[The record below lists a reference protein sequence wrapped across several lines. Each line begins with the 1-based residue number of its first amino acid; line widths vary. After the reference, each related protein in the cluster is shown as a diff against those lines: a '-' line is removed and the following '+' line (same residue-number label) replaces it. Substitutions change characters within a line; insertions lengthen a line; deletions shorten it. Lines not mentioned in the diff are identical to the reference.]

1 MIWRNLAGLVR
12 EVQGQGKMKVAVI
25 SDIHGNYKALEAFLA
40 YIEENTVDAVIG
52 LGDYVTDG
60 PYPERTLSM
69 IYEMEKKYTC
79 HLIRGNREEYL
90 LDNRRQDQGW
100 HICSPN
106 GALYYTYQRISEA
119 DLDWMEAMPSE
130 TVLQLGDCPPLT
142 VCHGA
147 PGVIRGNFQ
156 FDKPLKEQSMKQL
169 QTGYLLGGHTHHQEM
184 DRIYGKIYLNPGS
197 LGLPIDERGRHAQFA
212 LMVGDTQGWEAQ
224 LLTIDYDVESFLQD
238 FRESGIE
245 EYGLYLT
252 KAVEKTLVTGHNY
265 FYYSVCEACK
275 ISQKALPE
283 TGEAVWR
290 QVAEKLEL

>member
-1 MIWRNLAGLVR
+1 MR
-12 EVQGQGKMKVAVI
+12 VAVI

-40 YIEENTVDAVIG
+40 YVEKHPVDAIIG
-52 LGDYVTDG
+52 LGDYVTDS

-69 IYEMEKKYTC
+69 IYEMEKKYPC

-106 GALYYTYQRISEA
+106 GSLYYTSQRVSGG

-130 TVLQLGDCPPLT
+130 MVLQLEDCPALT
-142 VCHGA
+142 LCHGA

-156 FDKPLKEQSMKQL
+156 FDRPLKEQSMEQL
-169 QTGYLLGGHTHHQEM
+169 QTRYLLGGHTHHQQMEQLF
-184 DRIYGKIYLNPGS
+184 GKTYLNPGS
-197 LGLPIDERGRHAQFA
+197 LGLPIDEQGRHAQFA
-212 LMVGDTQGWEAQ
+212 LMEGNSQDWEIE
-224 LLTIDYDVESFLQD
+224 LLTIDYDVEGFLRD

-245 EYGLYLT
+245 QYGLYLT
-252 KAVEKTLVTGHNY
+252 RAVEKTLVTGHNY

-275 ISQKALPE
+275 ISHKALPDTSE
-283 TGEAVWR
+283 EVWR
-290 QVAEKLEL
+290 QVAGKLEL

>member
-1 MIWRNLAGLVR
+1 
-12 EVQGQGKMKVAVI
+12 MKAAVI
-25 SDIHGNYKALEAFLA
+25 SDVHGNYKALEAFLS
-40 YIEENTVDAVIG
+40 YIEEYPVDAIIG
-52 LGDYVTDG
+52 LGDYVTDS
-60 PYPERTLSM
+60 PYPQRTLSM

-79 HLIRGNREEYL
+79 YLIRGNREEYL

-106 GALYYTYQRISEA
+106 GALFYTYQHVEQS

-130 TVLQLGDCPPLT
+130 RVLKLGDCPELT
-142 VCHGA
+142 ICHGA
-147 PGVIRGNFQ
+147 PGIIRGNLT
-156 FDKPLKEQSMKQL
+156 FDRPLKEQVMERL
-169 QTGYLLGGHTHHQEM
+169 QTRYLLGGHSHHQQL
-184 DRIYGKIYLNPGS
+184 DRLYGKTYLNPGS
-197 LGLPIDERGRHAQFA
+197 LGMPMDEQGRHAQFA
-212 LMVGDTQGWEAQ
+212 LMEGNSQGWEIR

-252 KAVEKTLVTGHNY
+252 RAVEKTLVTGHNY

-275 ISQKALPE
+275 ISHKALPD
-283 TGEAVWR
+283 TSEAVWQ